1 MTCNGCRQEMPVCVR
16 KKQQLSKKRNER
28 IQCKY
33 IGKISTPIPDAKHS
47 CQELVHFHLRFTHK
61 YQGDLSTIS
70 SGPGLQSFLKVK
82 DSSTVMEVILSI
94 NKYFP
99 IGLCLAE

>member
-1 MTCNGCRQEMPVCVR
+1 MDLALKTIIIE
-16 KKQQLSKKRNER
+16 QL
-28 IQCKY
+28 
-33 IGKISTPIPDAKHS
+33 GGTPIPDAKHS

-94 NKYFP
+94 NKYFSNRFVFS
-99 IGLCLAE
+99 